1 MEHSPRFDALCAA
14 ARANVTEVSVEEVA
28 DALSKGPSFALI
40 DVREESE
47 FAKSR
52 LKTARHMGRG
62 VIERDIEKAFPDLDA
77 ELVLYC
83 GGGYRSALSAESL
96 QKMGYRNVKSMAGGF
111 RAWRG
116 KNLPVEE

>member
-1 MEHSPRFDALCAA
+1 MEHSPRFEELCAA
-14 ARANVTEVSVEEVA
+14 ARANVTEISPEDVA
-28 DALSKGPSFALI
+28 DRLSKGPSFELV

-52 LKTARHMGRG
+52 IKTARHMGRG
-62 VIERDIEKAFPDLDA
+62 VIERDIEKVFPNLDT
-77 ELVLYC
+77 EIVLYC

-96 QKMGYRNVKSMAGGF
+96 QKMGYRNVLSMAGGF

-116 KNLPVEE
+116 KSLPIEE